1 MQIEF
6 FEPRV
11 IKESDSSLFAAF
23 DCGEP
28 SLNSWLQNKCLGNG
42 KRNASKTYVVI
53 SSDGCLAAFYCLSA
67 HTINHSFL
75 KASLKRNMSD
85 PIPVL
90 LLGRLAVDLKY
101 QKLGLGKALVQ
112 YALQISK
119 QVAQT
124 IGVVGL
130 YTYPLSEKA
139 VNFYEN
145 RGFMQIKDDFPGM
158 IFKL

>member
-1 MQIEF
+1 M
-6 FEPRV
+6 P
-11 IKESDSSLFAAF
+11 
-23 DCGEP
+23 
-28 SLNSWLQNKCLGNG
+28 
-42 KRNASKTYVVI
+42 
-53 SSDGCLAAFYCLSA
+53 
-67 HTINHSFL
+67 
-75 KASLKRNMSD
+75 D
-85 PIPVL
+85 PITVL

-112 YALQISK
+112 NALQISK

-139 VNFYEN
+139 ANFYEN